1 MSNGVVRMKIET
13 LIKQTRLLISLDL
26 PVEEIRSS
34 LLKHGCDDGMIHLI
48 YTAAV
53 LLGNNNGS

>member
-1 MSNGVVRMKIET
+1 MKLEV
-13 LIKQTRLLISLDL
+13 LIKHTRHLIFLDL

-34 LLKHGCDDGMIHLI
+34 LLKYGCDDGMIHLI

-53 LLGNNNGS
+53 LLGNNNGSQE